1 MSKLNIICIDDQRDV
16 LAALRKDLEE
26 IRGIAEIVA
35 CESADEAMDV
45 LENVARHGEEAAL
58 LICDHVMPGTNGV
71 DFLARISGD
80 LRFTRTKKILLTGL
94 ASHQD
99 TIAAINRARID
110 YYIEKPWT
118 REGLIAVVK
127 RFLTQY
133 VIEAGLDYTAY
144 ASVMDQDTLYRE
156 LHLKNR

>member
-1 MSKLNIICIDDQRDV
+1 MSKLKIICVDDQREV

-26 IRGIAEIVA
+26 FRGAVEIVL

-45 LENVARHGEEAAL
+45 LEKLARRGKEAAL

-71 DFLARISGD
+71 DFLARIDAD
-80 LRFTRTKKILLTGL
+80 LRFSRTKKILLTGL

-99 TIAAINRARID
+99 TIAAINKARID

-118 REGLIAVVK
+118 REGLGGVVK

-133 VIEAGLDYTAY
+133 VIETGLDYTTY
-144 ASVMDQDTLYRE
+144 ALVMDQETLYRE